1 MQDKVNILL
10 VDDQPAKL
18 LSYEVMLGE
27 LGENLIK
34 AESASEAFSH
44 LLKHDIAVVLIDVCM
59 PELDGFQLA
68 TMIREHPRFQKT
80 AIIFVS
86 AIQFSAPPPPPP
98 PTPPPAPA
106 PAPAVAAGA
115 VTLAAG
121 TVLTVRM
128 DTQVSSQDAGGKKFS
143 GKLVADLSD
152 GRTAA
157 AKAGATVLGQVG
169 QSKQA
174 GRLAGK
180 SELDISLVSLDVSG
194 TLVPIM
200 TTNFAETGK
209 SSFRK
214 TARNATAGAV
224 IGNQVADDNGGGKGA
239 AVGVGVSLIRKGDSV
254 TVPPGAILEFR
265 LTQPVTITPK
275 P

>member
-1 MQDKVNILL
+1 MR
-10 VDDQPAKL
+10 
-18 LSYEVMLGE
+18 
-27 LGENLIK
+27 
-34 AESASEAFSH
+34 H
-44 LLKHDIAVVLIDVCM
+44 TRIAVLTLTTLALTGRADTL
-59 PELDGFQLA
+59 ELRAGGAVQGTYA
-68 TMIREHPRFQKT
+68 GGT
-80 AIIFVS
+80 AGMVKLQTAQGVQEFPIADVS

-98 PTPPPAPA
+98 PTPPPA